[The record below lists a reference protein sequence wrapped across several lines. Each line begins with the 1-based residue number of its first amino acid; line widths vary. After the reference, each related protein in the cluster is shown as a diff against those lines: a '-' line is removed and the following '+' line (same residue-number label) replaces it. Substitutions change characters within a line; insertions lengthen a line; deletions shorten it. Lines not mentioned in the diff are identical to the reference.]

1 VFFNGMFS
9 IVIKS
14 FRAPNKNIIINSF
27 ITLLFIFSICRFVY
41 LLKDIQRSDSVTV
54 YAADFIAYYSAAK
67 LINNGE
73 SSKIYADKQSGF
85 FADSGRFFE
94 IACNSGFMWSPT
106 RFLYMPIFA
115 SPFLLLA
122 DYPFETAANI
132 WLVLNLI
139 IMGMVIVVQLRLTDG
154 FSCIRIRLMSVV
166 LLNLLSFP
174 AAYFLYRR
182 RFKLVFACL
191 GTIAIIVSISIFYY
205 GFPLHKTYFECF
217 FMLVDKTPATWS
229 NQSLDAFLLRL
240 ICDVDV
246 LDFRAAISA
255 KKILTIKYAI
265 AVMLATVIWLLFKR
279 QKHVNFR
286 RLFPLEFSLLVLV
299 YLLMPNISWQ
309 HYFACCS
316 IPVVLVM
323 SVCDIKKYTVSNYA
337 VLFGMIAGYIMTAL
351 PPFYVEKIQQM
362 DHPYFYCK
370 LISLPFYGA
379 CVMLFTILFLLYR
392 EAVTK
397 QEHLLS

>member
-1 VFFNGMFS
+1 
-9 IVIKS
+9 
-14 FRAPNKNIIINSF
+14 
-27 ITLLFIFSICRFVY
+27 
-41 LLKDIQRSDSVTV
+41 
-54 YAADFIAYYSAAK
+54 
-67 LINNGE
+67 
-73 SSKIYADKQSGF
+73 
-85 FADSGRFFE
+85 
-94 IACNSGFMWSPT
+94 
-106 RFLYMPIFA
+106 
-115 SPFLLLA
+115 
-122 DYPFETAANI
+122 
-132 WLVLNLI
+132 
-139 IMGMVIVVQLRLTDG
+139 
-154 FSCIRIRLMSVV
+154 
-166 LLNLLSFP
+166 
-174 AAYFLYRR
+174 
-182 RFKLVFACL
+182 
-191 GTIAIIVSISIFYY
+191 
-205 GFPLHKTYFECF
+205 
-217 FMLVDKTPATWS
+217 MLVDKTPATWS

-265 AVMLATVIWLLFKR
+265 AVMLATVIWLLIKR

-379 CVMLFTILFLLYR
+379 CVMLFAILFLLYR